1 MSEPTV
7 HRWKIPNFAA
17 RFVPLISKDKWT
29 SGEFEVNGMK
39 GLKFCLFFFP
49 KGNHNDLPNHSMV
62 GLKLR
67 DLKGRSSVH
76 IRDEIWIEAADG
88 GFHFKKAYE
97 RTIEGPYGGR
107 WSKFALQFELLEL
120 AEQGP
125 FFICCKIQPIVPLD
139 EPKDSMDTL
148 LLFARKN
155 FDELVQQPDWTADFM
170 KENSE
175 IAFQVT
181 VAPSS

>member
-39 GLKFCLFFFP
+39 GLKFSLFFFP
-49 KGNHNDLPNHSMV
+49 KGNHNDLPNHAMV

-125 FFICCKIQPIVPLD
+125 FFICCKIQPIVPH
-139 EPKDSMDTL
+139 EPGWNLEFYRD
-148 LLFARKN
+148 N
-155 FDELVQQPDWTADFM
+155 P
-170 KENSE
+170 E
-175 IAFQVT
+175 IAFEVT
-181 VAPSS
+181 VAPSC